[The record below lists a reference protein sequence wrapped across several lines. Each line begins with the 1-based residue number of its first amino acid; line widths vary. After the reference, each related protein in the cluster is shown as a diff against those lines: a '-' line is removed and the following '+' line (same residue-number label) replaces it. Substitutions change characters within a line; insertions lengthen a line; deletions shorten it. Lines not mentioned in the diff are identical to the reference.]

1 MYTVTLVRMH
11 AHTAASV
18 LGENT
23 KLIVC
28 LKEKMRRAA
37 AVYETL
43 LQTCARVQESER
55 LSQQM
60 SIRGR
65 FLNFNFLAS

>member
-1 MYTVTLVRMH
+1 MYTVTLVRVH

-28 LKEKMRRAA
+28 LKEKMRGAA

-43 LQTCARVQESER
+43 LQTRARVQDSER
-55 LSQQM
+55 LS
-60 SIRGR
+60 
-65 FLNFNFLAS
+65 